1 MAADSWLV
9 TGPGF
14 RAGVRNVIFAFSRC
28 GIATASLPVLSGLGL
43 CIAMRA
49 TCTQRL
55 FAGFSSPAALCRRLW
70 PRHGYRLAPRQSP
83 AGSGSP

>member
-1 MAADSWLV
+1 MAADSWLG
-9 TGPGF
+9 TGSRF
-14 RAGVRNVIFAFSRC
+14 RAGVRKAIFVFSRC
-28 GIATASLPVLSGLGL
+28 GITTVSLPVLSGLGL

-70 PRHGYRLAPRQSP
+70 PPHGYRLAPR
-83 AGSGSP
+83 